1 MLRQALHQSTAL
13 ILFKM
18 DPNDSELVQ
27 RSVVSHWDLTVSMR
41 LTFAKLSILVSVII
55 PQECLKSQIT
65 SKYNT
70 AARLRGILHIIFI

>member
-18 DPNDSELVQ
+18 DPNDSKLVH
-27 RSVVSHWDLTVSMR
+27 RSVVTHWDLTVSMR

-55 PQECLKSQIT
+55 PEGLKSQIT

-70 AARLRGILHIIFI
+70 AAGLRGSLHIIFI